1 MRLHHISMSLNG
13 QETLPW
19 QRQRGQY
26 GHEML
31 PHPYPRSQHL
41 PSSDTRIHHTHAS
54 KFLHSHTPATPQH
67 TPPHLPYPSGG
78 GDTLCPT
85 TSSPTQ
91 QSQCQAH
98 TLHIPQALA
107 PTLMASQT
115 RLQSPTVLHPHAH
128 THSPPLPHTHVSPLF
143 HKSPCRAPG
152 AQERC
157 NGGCQLGPQNTR
169 DTALPWRENSPLHF
183 SPSPSQPVR
192 HLHLKL
198 PGTLMQDACMSQL

>member
-19 QRQRGQY
+19 QRRHGQY

-31 PHPYPRSQHL
+31 PHPYPHSQHL

-67 TPPHLPYPSGG
+67 TPPHLPAPSGG

-85 TSSPTQ
+85 TSPPTQ

-107 PTLMASQT
+107 PTFMASQT
-115 RLQSPTVLHPHAH
+115 RLQSRLCCTRTPRPTVLLCHTPTSLHSSINPHAGLLELKSVV
-128 THSPPLPHTHVSPLF
+128 TVGVSSA
-143 HKSPCRAPG
+143 HRTPG
-152 AQERC
+152 AQHSPGMRTHRC
-157 NGGCQLGPQNTR
+157 TSARPRASPC
-169 DTALPWRENSPLHF
+169 DT
-183 SPSPSQPVR
+183 
-192 HLHLKL
+192 
-198 PGTLMQDACMSQL
+198 CI